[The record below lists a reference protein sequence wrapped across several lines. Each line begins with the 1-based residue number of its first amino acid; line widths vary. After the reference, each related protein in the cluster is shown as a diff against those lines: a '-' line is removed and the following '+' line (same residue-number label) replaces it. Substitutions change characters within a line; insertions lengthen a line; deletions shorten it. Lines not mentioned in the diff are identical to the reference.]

1 MLDDMI
7 VNGVPINQIIWNYKY
22 TNLDVA
28 FASVDG
34 IVLITKVK
42 IDYDDEISKMN
53 TSPII
58 IPRSS

>member
-7 VNGVPINQIIWNYKY
+7 VNGVPINQIIWNCEY

-42 IDYDDEISKMN
+42 IDYDDEI
-53 TSPII
+53 
-58 IPRSS
+58 

>member
-7 VNGVPINQIIWNYKY
+7 VNEVPTDQIIWNHKY

-34 IVLITKVK
+34 IVFITKVK
-42 IDYDDEISKMN
+42 IDYADEISKMN

-58 IPRSS
+58 ILRSS